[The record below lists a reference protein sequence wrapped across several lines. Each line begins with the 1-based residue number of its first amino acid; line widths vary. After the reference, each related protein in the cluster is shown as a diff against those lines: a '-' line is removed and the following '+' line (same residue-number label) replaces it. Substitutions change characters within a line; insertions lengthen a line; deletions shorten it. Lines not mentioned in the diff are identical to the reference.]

1 MIVAMIR
8 KKRNPIVDD
17 DNDEVE
23 EETLEE
29 RAERLAC
36 SSEWA
41 WENQPRH
48 RNLSAKFRIGSDN
61 LEKRMTSDLKT
72 LSEIETATATM
83 RQYVINGEIYA
94 GSNHNAVTVSDCM
107 KIKRSAREKT
117 RSVSS
122 LSSTLND
129 FNQTR
134 DSNNQTTALEFVGEN
149 VFLTAEPYDER
160 KKVEVPQTLPGTF
173 KLLVKYFFLF
183 PNLWSQ
189 FAAADWRIT
198 ITIIK
203 L

>member
-1 MIVAMIR
+1 MIR
-8 KKRNPIVDD
+8 KKRNSNVDD

-48 RNLSAKFRIGSDN
+48 RNLSAKFRVESNN
-61 LEKRMTSDLKT
+61 LEKKMTSDLKT
-72 LSEIETATATM
+72 LSEIETATETM

-94 GSNHNAVTVSDCM
+94 GSNHNAVTVSDCL

-122 LSSTLND
+122 LSSTNNDLNH
-129 FNQTR
+129 TR
-134 DSNNQTTALEFVGEN
+134 DSINQTATLEFVGES
-149 VFLTAEPYDER
+149 VFLTAEPYEEMTDCYNPER
-160 KKVEVPQTLPGTF
+160 KKVEVQQTLPGIF
-173 KLLVKYFFLF
+173 KLLVK
-183 PNLWSQ
+183 
-189 FAAADWRIT
+189 
-198 ITIIK
+198 
-203 L
+203 